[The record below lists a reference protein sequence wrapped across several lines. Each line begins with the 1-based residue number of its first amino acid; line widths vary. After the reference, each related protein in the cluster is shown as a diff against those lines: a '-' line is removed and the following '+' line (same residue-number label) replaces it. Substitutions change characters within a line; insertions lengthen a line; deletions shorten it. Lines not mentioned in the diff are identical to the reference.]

1 MAKAGVPVS
10 ATNPSQHQPLDSTN
24 LIKGSAPQS
33 DLTGPT
39 APVAGATEERR
50 SPASGPATGKPEQQG
65 SNGAVA
71 MTASDESTADTIKE
85 DKRSEST
92 PVGGG
97 PPASETNPEETGDK
111 KSPLNGGG
119 SSGSPGAAPATAGT
133 PPAVTASQA
142 ASSGNNSNSSNVN
155 NSNSSNSTSNKN
167 DHKER
172 DEKGDPLARNGAN
185 NNNGSGGGL
194 SNATAA
200 DASLETLGKQK
211 QQQANNSNG
220 NTASA
225 VAKATTAG
233 AKENR

>member
-50 SPASGPATGKPEQQG
+50 SPASGTATGKPEQQG
-65 SNGAVA
+65 SNGAVG
-71 MTASDESTADTIKE
+71 MPASDESTADTIKE

-92 PVGGG
+92 PAGGG
-97 PPASETNPEETGDK
+97 PPASETTEETGDK

-119 SSGSPGAAPATAGT
+119 SGGSPGAASATAGT

-185 NNNGSGGGL
+185 NNNGSSGGL
-194 SNATAA
+194 NNATA
-200 DASLETLGKQK
+200 DASLETLGDRK
-211 QQQANNSNG
+211 S
-220 NTASA
+220 
-225 VAKATTAG
+225 VV
-233 AKENR
+233 